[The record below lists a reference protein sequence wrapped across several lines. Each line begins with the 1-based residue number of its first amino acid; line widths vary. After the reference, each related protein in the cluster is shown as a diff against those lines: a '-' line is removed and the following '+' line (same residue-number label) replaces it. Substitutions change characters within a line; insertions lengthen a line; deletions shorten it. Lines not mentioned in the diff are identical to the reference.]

1 MRNVTKIAAI
11 FILCALPVEADVYLV
26 NCTNED
32 ASDQVA
38 LKVDTENQ
46 AISLAGYE

>member
-1 MRNVTKIAAI
+1 MRNVTKIAAT
-11 FILCALPVEADVYLV
+11 FILWALPVEADVYLV